1 MNLSQIANLINTAIV
16 PNLFGQGEDAS
27 HNPITVAEDLR
38 NVVDVGTALASL
50 TADEAKDYMGAF
62 AVGVI
67 SNFFD
72 TRSYKDESYDFY
84 VSAQEF
90 GGMVQRVKAKLLGA
104 TSAATLTLA
113 SANDPVSG
121 GSAPDYTDGKF
132 YGTNY
137 SVKLYT
143 KDVIF
148 RVKHSISVTMFQK
161 SFTNAADVQGLVAM
175 IEGNVENTIRL
186 ELNGVARALIIKMIQ
201 SAYTGSR
208 KIDLISKYNTVM
220 GYTSS
225 DPGYITLTNWKLST
239 SFKLWCEEVIIQLR
253 KYITDY
259 NEKYNDGTIATFTPA
274 DDARTILLSEFATA
288 LDFAQSSVYHN
299 EMTSI
304 GGNYRTINFWQNSTS
319 DMLPQIGSGSLHDQV
334 IVQTGDAT
342 TVTVNH
348 VVGIIYD
355 RFTAFYTTKLKE
367 TRSKYVP
374 EEGFTTYFHDEALSE
389 ALDERN
395 TAIILTLN

>member
-1 MNLSQIANLINTAIV
+1 MNLSQIATLINEKIV
-16 PNLFGQGEDAS
+16 PNLFGQGEDVS
-27 HNPITVAEDLR
+27 HNPITIAEDLR
-38 NVVDVGTALASL
+38 NVVDVGTAIASL
-50 TADEAKDYMGAF
+50 SADDAKDYMGAF
-62 AVGVI
+62 VTGVI
-67 SNFFD
+67 STYFD

-84 VSAQEF
+84 VSAQQF
-90 GGMVQRVKAKLLGA
+90 GGMIQRVKAKLLSA
-104 TSAATLTLA
+104 TTASTLTLA

-121 GSAPDYTDGKF
+121 GSAPDYTDGKY

-148 RVKHSISVTMFQK
+148 RIKHSISVTMFQK
-161 SFTNAADVQGLVAM
+161 SFNNAADVEGLVAM
-175 IEGNVENTIRL
+175 IEGNAENTLRL
-186 ELNGVARALIIKMIQ
+186 ELNGVARGLILKMIQ

-208 KIDLISKYNTVM
+208 KIDLITKYNTVM
-220 GYTSS
+220 GYTS
-225 DPGYITLTNWKLST
+225 DDAGYVTLTTWKQDT
-239 SFKLWCEEVIIQLR
+239 NFKLWCQEVIIQLR

-259 NEKYNDGTIATFTPA
+259 NEKYNDGTVPTFTPEN
-274 DDARTILLSEFATA
+274 DARTILLTEFSTA
-288 LDFAQSSVYHN
+288 LDFAQSSVYHK
-299 EMTSI
+299 ELTDI

-319 DMLPQIGSGSLHDQV
+319 DMLPQIRSGSLHDQV
-334 IVQTGDAT
+334 VLQTGEAT

-348 VVGIIYD
+348 VIGVIYD

-374 EEGFTTYFHDEALSE
+374 EEGFVTYFHDEALQE